1 MNNDII
7 FRKGTR
13 KDIPAFLAFFK
24 TSLPSLFSF
33 YSPNSIGYTVEVDY
47 GPQFLT
53 EKLNKGEKKLYLAL
67 KDDKMIG
74 YLLVMESVAGVSF
87 ADWLGV
93 DKQYQKRGIASH
105 LLAFWEQEALAE
117 GAHSLHLWTT
127 ENNVEFYKKRGLSC
141 GGVFPKAW
149 HGEDCYL
156 IYKILREPEE
166 KNFLKNYL
174 EQKIKH

>member
-1 MNNDII
+1 MTTVITY
-7 FRKGTR
+7 RKGAR

-24 TSLPSLFSF
+24 NSLPLLFSF

-67 KDDKMIG
+67 KENKIIG
-74 YLLVMESVAGVSF
+74 YLLVMESIAGVSS
-87 ADWLGV
+87 AEWLGV
-93 DKQYQKRGIASH
+93 SKQYQKQGIASH

-117 GAHSLHLWTT
+117 GAHALQLWTT

-156 IYKILREPEE
+156 IYKNLREPDE

-174 EQKIKH
+174 EQKDK